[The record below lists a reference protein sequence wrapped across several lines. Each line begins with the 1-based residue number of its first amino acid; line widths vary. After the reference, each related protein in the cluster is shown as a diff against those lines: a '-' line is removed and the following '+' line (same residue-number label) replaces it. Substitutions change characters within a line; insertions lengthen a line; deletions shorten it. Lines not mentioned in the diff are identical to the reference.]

1 VLAALFL
8 VIGLSVY
15 PRAGAVR
22 RIFLIT
28 LGFAAV
34 IGLIDLTTGGNY
46 LYLRKV
52 PAQGSLLNVMGPWP
66 WYIAIGAVVAL
77 IVLIVLDAPFRLSSR
92 RGAA

>member
-15 PRAGAVR
+15 PRAGAVW
-22 RIFLIT
+22 RIYLIT

-46 LYLRKV
+46 LYLRQV

-66 WYIAIGAVVAL
+66 WYIVVGAAL
-77 IVLIVLDAPFRLSSR
+77 APIVLTILDAPFRFSCR
-92 RGAA
+92 RRAA